1 MKFFTVATA
10 LVAGA
15 ILSSATPS
23 TASSPKEPTL
33 IHIPIEKRGSSLT
46 RANSGKA
53 DFGKIASHLGHLRT
67 KYQKNLVNFQIN
79 TGKEHPLRIAIPNWK
94 RGVNGTG
101 SVELEDVQENL
112 WVGTLAYGTPPQSIK
127 VDFDTGSAD
136 TLVNSGAYHPR
147 ASSTSVRTK
156 KTFQTAYGDGTA
168 AEGTVYTDVL
178 TIGDLKAPKTAIGLS
193 SSGAYHPRASS
204 TSVRTKKTFQTAY
217 GDGTAA
223 EGTVYTDVLT
233 IGDLKAPKTAIG
245 LSSSR
250 FINPNKEGGN
260 QGISGM
266 SFPSLATFGHSHP
279 PFFDSLHNAGALS
292 AFQFAFKID
301 SSGSHLYLGGHN
313 PSDITGWPSWVSVDS
328 NGGFWQVPATA
339 DGYGSFESIVD
350 TGTTLIVA
358 PVDAARGYFHSIG
371 VETRDYNGSLFGAY
385 NCKKPPTVSFTY
397 GAKKITLGAEAISV
411 GTDDD
416 GSCILSVVGQ
426 DTGIDAWITG
436 DALLRNTV
444 AIFDRTNR
452 RVGFATRSGGSK

>member
-136 TLVNSGAYHPR
+136 TLVN
-147 ASSTSVRTK
+147 
-156 KTFQTAYGDGTA
+156 
-168 AEGTVYTDVL
+168 
-178 TIGDLKAPKTAIGLS
+178 
-193 SSGAYHPRASS
+193 SGAYHPRASS